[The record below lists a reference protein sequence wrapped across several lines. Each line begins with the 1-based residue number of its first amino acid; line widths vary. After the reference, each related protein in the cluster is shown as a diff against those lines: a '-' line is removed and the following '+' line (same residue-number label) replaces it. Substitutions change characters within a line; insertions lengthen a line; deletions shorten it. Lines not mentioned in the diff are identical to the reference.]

1 MKTKSFIKMAAL
13 SAVFFFASC
22 SKNDTS
28 DKSYMTKEEAQ
39 SSSKI
44 DLASDDVSSIVED
57 QYNNINS
64 NSFSNKNGDVAL
76 SNCATITR
84 IPSFGT
90 ALVDGDQ
97 VTKTIDFGAGCALS
111 NNNFVSGK
119 IVITFTYHPT
129 AASQTVNYSFV
140 NFYHNTIKIEGDKS
154 FTRTMSVATATSP
167 SHPIVVM
174 NMDLTATINGQIHHR
189 VGTRTRE
196 IIAGYDTP
204 NVFSDN
210 IYSITGNWTTTHPSG
225 TVTSTITTPLK
236 AKMSCM
242 NTQKPL
248 LVEGVITFTKNNNS
262 ATLDYGN
269 GDCDNLAVYTVNGN
283 SYNIVIGN

>member
-1 MKTKSFIKMAAL
+1 MKTRNFIKMAVL
-13 SAVFFFASC
+13 SAGVFFASC
-22 SKNDTS
+22 NRNERTENLMS
-28 DKSYMTKEEAQ
+28 KEEAQ

-44 DLASDDVSSIVED
+44 DLASDDVNSIVED
-57 QYNNINS
+57 QYNNIES
-64 NSFSNKNGDVAL
+64 NTFSNKNGEVAL
-76 SNCATITR
+76 STCATITR
-84 IPSFGT
+84 VPSFGT
-90 ALVDGDQ
+90 PLTPGTQ
-97 VTKTIDFGAGCALS
+97 VTKTIDFGTGCTLS
-111 NNNFVSGK
+111 NGNVVSGK
-119 IVITFTYHPT
+119 IIITFVYQPT
-129 AASQTVNYSFV
+129 ATSHTINYSFV
-140 NFYHNTIKIEGDKS
+140 NFYHNSIKIEGDKT

-174 NMDLTATINGQIHHR
+174 NMDLTATINGQTHHR

-196 IIAGYDTP
+196 IIEGYNTP
-204 NVFSDN
+204 NIFADN
-210 IYSITGNWTTTHPSG
+210 VYSIIGNWTTTHPTG

-248 LVEGVITFTKNNNS
+248 LVQGVITFTKNNNT

-269 GDCDNLAVYTVNGN
+269 GECDNLAVYTVNGN

>member
-1 MKTKSFIKMAAL
+1 MKTRSFIKMAVVCA
-13 SAVFFFASC
+13 SIFFASC
-22 SKNDTS
+22 NRNERTENLMS
-28 DKSYMTKEEAQ
+28 KEEAQ

-44 DLASDDVSSIVED
+44 DLASDDVNSIVED
-57 QYNNINS
+57 QYDNIES
-64 NSFSNKNGDVAL
+64 STFSNKNGEVAL
-76 SNCATITR
+76 STCATITR
-84 IPSFGT
+84 VPSFGT
-90 ALVDGDQ
+90 PLTPGTQ
-97 VTKTIDFGAGCALS
+97 VIKTIDFGTGCTLS
-111 NNNFVSGK
+111 NGNVVSGK
-119 IVITFTYHPT
+119 IIITFVYQPT
-129 AASQTVNYSFV
+129 ATSHTINYSFV
-140 NFYHNTIKIEGDKS
+140 NFYHNSIKIEGDKT

-174 NMDLTATINGQIHHR
+174 NMDLTATINGQTHHR

-196 IIAGYDTP
+196 IIEGYNTP
-204 NVFSDN
+204 NIFADN
-210 IYSITGNWTTTHPSG
+210 VYSIIGNWTTTHPTG

-248 LVEGVITFTKNNNS
+248 LVQGVITFTKNNNS

-269 GDCDNLAVYTVNGN
+269 GECDNLAVYTVNGN

>member
-1 MKTKSFIKMAAL
+1 MKTRSFIKMAML
-13 SAVFFFASC
+13 SAGIFFASC
-22 SKNDTS
+22 NKNDS
-28 DKSYMTKEEAQ
+28 DNSYMSKEEAQ

-64 NSFSNKNGDVAL
+64 SSFSNKNGEVAL
-76 SNCATITR
+76 STCATITR
-84 IPSFGT
+84 VPSFGT

-97 VTKTIDFGAGCALS
+97 VTKTIDFGSGCTLS
-111 NNNFVSGK
+111 NNNVVSGK

-129 AASQTVNYSFV
+129 ATSQTVNYSFV
-140 NFYHNTIKIEGDKS
+140 NFYHNSIKIEGDKT
-154 FTRTMSVATATSP
+154 FTRTMSIATATSP

-174 NMDLTATINGQIHHR
+174 TMDLTATINGQIHHR

-210 IYSITGNWTTTHPSG
+210 VYSITGNWTTTHPTG
-225 TVTSTITTPLK
+225 TVNSTITTPLQ

-242 NTQKPL
+242 NQNKPL
-248 LVEGVITFTKNNNS
+248 LVQGVITFTKNNHT
-262 ATLDYGN
+262 ATLDYGS
-269 GDCDNLAVYTVNGN
+269 GECDNLAVYTVNGN

>member
-1 MKTKSFIKMAAL
+1 MKTRSFIKMAML
-13 SAVFFFASC
+13 SAGIFFASC
-22 SKNDTS
+22 NKNDS
-28 DKSYMTKEEAQ
+28 DNSYMSKEEAQ

-64 NSFSNKNGDVAL
+64 SSFSNKNGEVAL
-76 SNCATITR
+76 STCATITR
-84 IPSFGT
+84 VPSFGT

-97 VTKTIDFGAGCALS
+97 VTKTIDFGSGCTLS
-111 NNNFVSGK
+111 NNNVVSGK

-129 AASQTVNYSFV
+129 ATSQTVNYSFV
-140 NFYHNTIKIEGDKS
+140 NFYHNSIKIEGDKT
-154 FTRTMSVATATSP
+154 FTRTMSIATATSP

-174 NMDLTATINGQIHHR
+174 TMDLTVTINGQIHHR

-210 IYSITGNWTTTHPSG
+210 VYSITGNWTTTHPTG
-225 TVTSTITTPLK
+225 TVNSTITTPLQ

-242 NTQKPL
+242 NQNKPL
-248 LVEGVITFTKNNNS
+248 LVQGVITFTKNNHT
-262 ATLDYGN
+262 ATLDYGS
-269 GDCDNLAVYTVNGN
+269 GECDNLAVYTVNGN

>member
-1 MKTKSFIKMAAL
+1 MKTKSIIKMVAL

-22 SKNDTS
+22 SKKDS
-28 DKSYMTKEEAQ
+28 LDDYMTKDEAQ

-64 NSFSNKNGDVAL
+64 STFSNKNGEVAL

-84 IPSFGT
+84 VPSFGT
-90 ALVDGDQ
+90 SLADGDL
-97 VTKTIDFGAGCALS
+97 VTKTIDFGTGCTLS

-119 IVITFTYHPT
+119 IVITFIYHPT
-129 AASQTVNYSFV
+129 ATSQTVNYSFV
-140 NFYHNTIKIEGDKS
+140 NFYHNSIKIEGDKT
-154 FTRTMSVATATSP
+154 FTRTMSAATATSA

-174 NMDLTATINGQIHHR
+174 NMDLTATINGQTHHR

-204 NVFSDN
+204 NIFTDN
-210 IYSITGNWTTTHPSG
+210 IYSIIGNWTTTHPTG
-225 TVTSTITTPLK
+225 TVSSVISTPLH
-236 AKMSCM
+236 AKMSCI

-248 LVEGVITFTKNNNS
+248 LVEGIITFTKNNHT
-262 ATLDYGN
+262 ATLNYGN
-269 GDCDNLAVYTVNGN
+269 GECDNLAVYTVNGN

>member
-1 MKTKSFIKMAAL
+1 MKTKSIIKMVAL

-22 SKNDTS
+22 SKNNTS
-28 DKSYMTKEEAQ
+28 DNYMSKDEAQ

-44 DLASDDVSSIVED
+44 DLASDDISSIVED

-64 NSFSNKNGDVAL
+64 STFSNKNGEIAL

-84 IPSFGT
+84 VPSFGT

-97 VTKTIDFGAGCALS
+97 VTKTIDFGTGCTLS
-111 NNNFVSGK
+111 NNNFVSGR

-129 AASQTVNYSFV
+129 ATSQTVNYSFV

-174 NMDLTATINGQIHHR
+174 NMDLTATINGQSHHR

-204 NVFSDN
+204 NVFIDN
-210 IYSITGNWTTTHPSG
+210 IYSITGNWTTTHPTG
-225 TVTSTITTPLK
+225 TVSSVITTPLH

-248 LVEGVITFTKNNNS
+248 LVEGVITFTKNDHT

-269 GDCDNLAVYTVNGN
+269 GECDNLAVYTVNGN

>member
-1 MKTKSFIKMAAL
+1 MKTRSFINL
-13 SAVFFFASC
+13 SVLIAGIFFASC
-22 SKNDTS
+22 NKNDSS
-28 DKSYMTKEEAQ
+28 DNSYMSKEEAQ

-44 DLASDDVSSIVED
+44 DLASDDISSIVED
-57 QYNNINS
+57 QYNNIDT
-64 NSFSNKNGDVAL
+64 NSFSYKNGEVAL
-76 SNCATITR
+76 STCATITR
-84 IPSFGT
+84 VPSFGT
-90 ALVDGDQ
+90 TLVDGDQ
-97 VTKTIDFGAGCALS
+97 VTKTIDFGTGCTLS

-129 AASQTVNYSFV
+129 ATSQTVNYSFV
-140 NFYHNTIKIEGDKS
+140 NFYHNSIKIEGDKS

-189 VGTRTRE
+189 IGTRTRE
-196 IIAGYDTP
+196 IIEGYNTP
-204 NVFSDN
+204 NIFSDN
-210 IYSITGNWTTTHPSG
+210 VYSIIGNWTTTHPTG
-225 TVTSTITTPLK
+225 VVTSTITTPLK
-236 AKMSCM
+236 AKMSCL
-242 NTQKPL
+242 NQNKPL
-248 LVEGVITFTKNNNS
+248 LVQGVITFTKNNHT

>member
-1 MKTKSFIKMAAL
+1 MKTKSFIKIAVL
-13 SAVFFFASC
+13 CAVFFFASC
-22 SKNDTS
+22 SKKDYS
-28 DKSYMTKEEAQ
+28 DNYMSKDEAQ

-64 NSFSNKNGDVAL
+64 STFSNKNGEVAF

-90 ALVDGDQ
+90 TLVDGVQ
-97 VTKTIDFGAGCALS
+97 VTKTIDFGTGCTLS

-119 IVITFTYHPT
+119 IVITFIYHPT
-129 AASQTVNYSFV
+129 ASSQTVNYSFV
-140 NFYHNTIKIEGDKS
+140 DFYHNTIKIEGNKS
-154 FTRTMSVATATSP
+154 FTRTMTVATTSTP

-174 NMDLTATINGQIHHR
+174 NMDLTATINGLIHHR

-204 NVFSDN
+204 NVFIDN
-210 IYSITGNWTTTHPSG
+210 VYSITGNWTTTHPTG
-225 TVTSTITTPLK
+225 TVISTITTPLQ
-236 AKMSCM
+236 AKISCM
-242 NTQKPL
+242 NTNKPL
-248 LVEGVITFTKNNNS
+248 LVQGVITFSKNNRT

-269 GDCDNLAVYTVNGN
+269 GECDNLAVYTVNGN

>member
-1 MKTKSFIKMAAL
+1 MAVL
-13 SAVFFFASC
+13 SAGVFFASC
-22 SKNDTS
+22 NRNERTENLMS
-28 DKSYMTKEEAQ
+28 KEEAQ

-44 DLASDDVSSIVED
+44 DLASDDVNSIVED
-57 QYNNINS
+57 QYNNIES
-64 NSFSNKNGDVAL
+64 NTFSNKNGEVAL
-76 SNCATITR
+76 STCATITR
-84 IPSFGT
+84 VPSFGT
-90 ALVDGDQ
+90 PLTPGTQ
-97 VTKTIDFGAGCALS
+97 VTKTIDFGTGCTLS
-111 NNNFVSGK
+111 NGNVVSGK
-119 IVITFTYHPT
+119 IIITFVYQPT
-129 AASQTVNYSFV
+129 ATSHTINYSFV
-140 NFYHNTIKIEGDKS
+140 NFYHNSIKIEGDKT

-174 NMDLTATINGQIHHR
+174 NMDLTATINGQTHHR

-196 IIAGYDTP
+196 IIEGYNTP
-204 NVFSDN
+204 NIFADN
-210 IYSITGNWTTTHPSG
+210 VYSIIGNWTTTHPTG

-248 LVEGVITFTKNNNS
+248 LVQGVITFTKNNNT

-269 GDCDNLAVYTVNGN
+269 GECDNLAVYTVNGN